1 MSISVGQAI
10 GYLDLDT
17 SGFQRGFKSA
27 LQDLRAFNDDSATA
41 TTKIGALGS
50 AFQSV
55 GSSMTKNLTV
65 PIAGAGAA
73 VVGVAAKFESAM
85 SEVQAISGASGD
97 DLQRLTD
104 KAQEM
109 GATTKF
115 SASESAA
122 ALKYMAMAG
131 WDTEAMLNG
140 INGVMQLA
148 AASGEDLAST
158 SDIVTDAMTAFGLS
172 ADQSTR
178 FADVLAQTANRSNTS
193 VALMGETFKYVA
205 PVAGALGYS
214 IEDASIAIG
223 LMANSGI
230 KGSQAGTS
238 LKNVLTNLA
247 KPTDQV
253 QMYMD
258 RLNISMTDQAGNVK
272 PLNQLLNEM
281 RASFAG
287 LTEAEKAEYAA
298 GIAGKEGMSGL
309 LAIVNASQSDFD
321 KLTEAIN
328 NSSGAAQNVAD
339 VMMDNLGGQLTI
351 LKSTL
356 EGIAISFGNILLPAV
371 KKVADALQNFLNWLN
386 GLTDGQKEL
395 VVTIATVVA
404 AIGPVLLI
412 VGKLITSVTSIIK
425 VVNLL
430 KPAFAALNAIMAA
443 NPVMMVVMA
452 IGALVAALVAL
463 YNKNEEFRAFVD
475 TAWAQIKE
483 VISGVVNAIVNFF
496 TVTIPGAIDAVIA
509 WFQTLVDN
517 IANFFTVVI
526 PEKINELVQWF
537 TELPERIGYAIGFAI
552 GTLAN
557 WVVELAQKA
566 AEVGPKVIDA
576 IVNFFSQLPG
586 KIWDFL
592 VQSMTNFANWIVQT
606 REKALTVG
614 AQIIDTVVNFFTQLP
629 GRIWNALLEA
639 IAKVQQWGS
648 DLIAWAQEAIPNVI
662 STITGFFEELPG
674 KMLEI
679 GKNLLLGLAE
689 GISSAVGAVVDKVK
703 SVAGSI
709 LNGFK
714 DAFNIHSP
722 SRETKEMGNMLMYG
736 LAGGVSDAASVAMTA
751 VMEMANMLTS
761 KLEALVTQI
770 TQLMNFAG
778 SAIQPFGIGD
788 EEDQQNISVYAQQ
801 VSDLTLREQEQTV
814 TVTLLN
820 QAYQALVDLCEKLVE
835 MYKAL
840 MESSNDVIKAL
851 DEQVSAYDKVTA
863 SIERQIAALQKLQSL
878 QAAVSAASTI
888 SAGES
893 ALKSSGGSGYHFDY
907 SKSSS
912 GWTEA
917 EMREGFIPA
926 KNNNSVAQKAAVAAG
941 VAASAVAGATFV
953 FNSPKAIVP
962 TTAAK
967 LLKQTAQQISMSIK

>member
-1 MSISVGQAI
+1 MSINVGQAI

-27 LQDLRAFNDDSATA
+27 LQDLRAFNDDSASA
-41 TTKIGALGS
+41 TTKLDALGS
-50 AFQSV
+50 AFTNV

-85 SEVQAISGASGD
+85 SEVQAISGASGE

-131 WDTEAMLNG
+131 WDTESMLNG

-214 IEDASIAIG
+214 IEDASVAIG

-253 QMYMD
+253 QSYMD
-258 RLNISMTDQAGNVK
+258 KLNISMTDQAGNVK

-281 RASFAG
+281 RGSFAG
-287 LTEAEKAEYAA
+287 LTDAEKAEYAA

-321 KLTEAIN
+321 KLTDAIN

-371 KKVADALQNFLNWLN
+371 KKVADALQNFLNFLN
-386 GLTDGQKEL
+386 GLTDGQKQL
-395 VVTIATVVA
+395 VVTIATIVA

-412 VGKLITSVTSIIK
+412 VGKLINSVTSIIG
-425 VVNLL
+425 VVNTL
-430 KPAFAALNAIMAA
+430 KPAFAALNAVMAA
-443 NPVMMVVMA
+443 NPIGVVVVA
-452 IGALVAALVAL
+452 IAGLIAALVAL
-463 YNKNEEFRAFVD
+463 YNKNEEFRNFVD
-475 TAWAQIKE
+475 TAWTQIKE
-483 VISGVVNAIVNFF
+483 TIS
-496 TVTIPGAIDAVIA
+496 TVIDA
-509 WFQTLVDN
+509 

-526 PEKINELVQWF
+526 PEKTDEMVQWF

-557 WVVELAQKA
+557 WVVSLSQKA
-566 AEVGPKVIDA
+566 NEVGPKVIDA

-586 KIWDFL
+586 KIWN
-592 VQSMTNFANWIVQT
+592 T
-606 REKALTVG
+606 
-614 AQIIDTVVNFFTQLP
+614 
-629 GRIWNALLEA
+629 LLEA
-639 IAKVQQWGS
+639 IAKIQQWGS
-648 DLIAWAQEAIPNVI
+648 DIISWAQTAIPNVI
-662 STITGFFEELPG
+662 STITSFFEELPG

-679 GKNLLLGLAE
+679 GKNLLLGLAD
-689 GISSAVGAVVDKVK
+689 GISSAVGTVVNKVK
-703 SVAGSI
+703 SVASSI
-709 LNGFK
+709 LSGFK
-714 DAFNIHSP
+714 DAFGIHSP
-722 SRETKEMGNMLMYG
+722 SKETAEMGDMLMQG
-736 LAGGVSDAASVAMTA
+736 LAGGVYDASNVALSA

-761 KLEALVTQI
+761 KLESLVNQI

-801 VSDLTLREQEQTV
+801 VSDLTLREQEQT
-814 TVTLLN
+814 TAVTLLN
-820 QAYQALVDLCEKLVE
+820 QAYQALVGLCAKLIE

-840 MESSNDVIKAL
+840 VESSNDVIKAL

-878 QAAVSAASTI
+878 QTAVSAASTI

-907 SKSSS
+907 SKSGS

-926 KNNNSVAQKAAVAAG
+926 KKAAVA
-941 VAASAVAGATFV
+941 VSAVTGATFV

-967 LLKQTAQQISMSIK
+967 LLKQTAQQISMDIK

>member
-1 MSISVGQAI
+1 MSINVGQAI

-17 SGFQRGFKSA
+17 SGFQRGFRSA
-27 LQDLRAFNDDSATA
+27 LQDLRTFNDNSATA
-41 TTKIGALGS
+41 TTKLGALGS

-65 PIAGAGAA
+65 PIAGAGVA
-73 VVGVAAKFESAM
+73 VAGVAAKFESAM
-85 SEVQAISGASGD
+85 SEAAAISGASGD
-97 DLQRLTD
+97 EFQALTD

-214 IEDASIAIG
+214 IEDTSVAIG

-253 QMYMD
+253 QSYMD
-258 RLNISMTDQAGNVK
+258 KLNISLTDSAGNVK

-281 RASFAG
+281 RDGFNG

-309 LAIVNASQSDFD
+309 LAIVNSSQTDFD
-321 KLTEAIN
+321 NLTEAIN
-328 NSSGAAQNVAD
+328 NSGGAAQNVAD

-356 EGIAISFGNILLPAV
+356 EGIAISFGNALLPAV
-371 KKVADALQNFLNWLN
+371 KKVVESLQDFLSWLN
-386 GLTDGQKEL
+386 SLTGVQKQL

-412 VGKLITSVTSIIK
+412 IGKLITAVTDIIK

-430 KPAFAALNAIMAA
+430 KPAFAALNAVMSA
-443 NPVMMVVMA
+443 NPVGIIIVA
-452 IGALVAALVAL
+452 IAGLVAALVTL
-463 YNKNEEFRAFVD
+463 YNKNETFRNFVN

-483 VISGVVNAIVNFF
+483 VISGVVNALVTFF
-496 TVTIPGAIDAVIA
+496 TVTIPGAIDAVVA
-509 WFQTLVDN
+509 WFQTLADN
-517 IANFFTVVI
+517 VSNFFTVVI

-537 TELPERIGYAIGFAI
+537 TGLPERIGYAIGFAI
-552 GTLAN
+552 GTLAK
-557 WVVELAQKA
+557 WVVSLAEKA
-566 AEVGPKVIDA
+566 AEVGPQVIDA

-592 VQSMTNFANWIVQT
+592 VQTATNFANWVVQAKET
-606 REKALTVG
+606 ALTVG
-614 AQIIDTVVNFFTQLP
+614 PQIVDTVVNFFLQLP
-629 GRIWNALLEA
+629 GRIWNALLNA
-639 IAKVQQWGS
+639 IAKIKQWGS
-648 DLIAWAQEAIPNVI
+648 DIISWARTAIPNVI
-662 STITGFFEELPG
+662 STIISFFEELPG

-679 GKNLLLGLAE
+679 GKNLLTGLAD

-703 SVAGSI
+703 SVAGSL

-714 DAFNIHSP
+714 DAFDIHSP
-722 SRETKEMGNMLMYG
+722 SKATAKMGNMLMQG
-736 LAGGVSDAASVAMTA
+736 LAGGVSDSSNVVMTA
-751 VMEMANMLTS
+751 VMKMADTLIT
-761 KLEALVTQI
+761 KLESLVTQV
-770 TQLMNFAG
+770 TQLMNFDLYRTLTEQ
-778 SAIQPFGIGD
+778 ST
-788 EEDQQNISVYAQQ
+788 SVIAVMDSQ
-801 VSDLTLREQEQTV
+801 
-814 TVTLLN
+814 
-820 QAYQALVDLCEKLVE
+820 K
-835 MYKAL
+835 
-840 MESSNDVIKAL
+840 
-851 DEQVSAYDKVTA
+851 SAYDRVTE
-863 SIERQIAALQKLQSL
+863 SIKQQITALQEL
-878 QAAVSAASTI
+878 QAIQTAVSVAKTLSV
-888 SAGES
+888 SNN
-893 ALKSSGGSGYHFDY
+893 ALSLFSSSNTAKSSGSKLSAWDSAGRTSQQSGNTY
-907 SKSSS
+907 
-912 GWTEA
+912 
-917 EMREGFIPA
+917 
-926 KNNNSVAQKAAVAAG
+926 
-941 VAASAVAGATFV
+941 V
-953 FNSPKAIVP
+953 FNSPVAVTP
-962 TTAAK
+962 TVAAK
-967 LLKQTAQQISMSIK
+967 KLKQTSQQISMGIA

>member
-1 MSISVGQAI
+1 MSINVGQAI

-27 LQDLRAFNDDSATA
+27 LQDLRTFNDDSASA
-41 TTKIGALGS
+41 TTKLGALGS
-50 AFQSV
+50 AFTNV

-65 PIAGAGAA
+65 PIAGAGTA

-85 SEVQAISGASGD
+85 SEVQAISGASGE

-193 VALMGETFKYVA
+193 VSLMGETFKYVA

-214 IEDASIAIG
+214 IEDASVAIG

-247 KPTDQV
+247 KPTDQI
-253 QMYMD
+253 QSYMD
-258 RLNISMTDQAGNVK
+258 KLNISMVDQAGNVK

-281 RASFAG
+281 RDSFAG

-328 NSSGAAQNVAD
+328 NSSGAAQDVAD

-351 LKSTL
+351 IKSTL

-386 GLTDGQKEL
+386 GLTDGQKQV

-412 VGKLITSVTSIIK
+412 VGKLINSVTSIIR
-425 VVNLL
+425 VVKML
-430 KPAFAALNAIMAA
+430 KPAFAALNAVMAA
-443 NPVMMVVMA
+443 NPIGVVVVA
-452 IGALVAALVAL
+452 IAGLIAALVAL
-463 YNKNEEFRAFVD
+463 YNKNEAFRNFVD

-483 VISGVVNAIVNFF
+483 TISTVIDAIVNFF

-526 PEKINELVQWF
+526 PEKIGALVQWF

-552 GTLAN
+552 GTLAR
-557 WVVELAQKA
+557 WVVDLATAA
-566 AEVGPKVIDA
+566 AEISPKVIDA
-576 IVNFFSQLPG
+576 IVIFFQELPG
-586 KIWDFL
+586 KIWTFL
-592 VQSMTNFANWIVQT
+592 TDIVTKVSTWVTQT
-606 REKALTVG
+606 QKAAREIGTKVIQTVIKFFQELPKKIWTALT
-614 AQIIDTVVNFFTQLP
+614 
-629 GRIWNALLEA
+629 NA
-639 IAKVQQWGS
+639 ISRVRQWGT
-648 DLIAWAQEAIPNVI
+648 DLISWAKTEIPKVI
-662 STITGFFEELPG
+662 TQIVDKFLELPSKLKEIGTNLIKGLWEGISGAGSWLKDKITGFADG
-674 KMLEI
+674 V
-679 GKNLLLGLAE
+679 
-689 GISSAVGAVVDKVK
+689 IS
-703 SVAGSI
+703 
-709 LNGFK
+709 GFK
-714 DAFNIHSP
+714 NAFGIHSP
-722 SRETKEMGNMLMYG
+722 STVMATQGGFLMTG
-736 LAGGVSDAASVAMTA
+736 LSKGMESGEKGVIATILEIFNSI
-751 VMEMANMLTS
+751 TS
-761 KLEALVTQI
+761 KLDSLIGSIQAMFSDGFLSFGDSDAQEALTSYNSTLLSTVSLYSKLNKQILSCVQSAQALVT
-770 TQLMNFAG
+770 TG
-778 SAIQPFGIGD
+778 SSLVSRFVAPEVSGMLSSLSRTTAQFVQTSPQATASN
-788 EEDQQNISVYAQQ
+788 QQNS
-801 VSDLTLREQEQTV
+801 TLVAFMEDILS
-814 TVTLLN
+814 TLKN
-820 QAYQALVDLCEKLVE
+820 MNCEKSSQRTPVNIVVRARNRDIGTIAIDDINELGRVTG
-835 MYKAL
+835 KA
-840 MESSNDVIKAL
+840 VIDL
-851 DEQVSAYDKVTA
+851 
-863 SIERQIAALQKLQSL
+863 
-878 QAAVSAASTI
+878 
-888 SAGES
+888 
-893 ALKSSGGSGYHFDY
+893 
-907 SKSSS
+907 
-912 GWTEA
+912 
-917 EMREGFIPA
+917 
-926 KNNNSVAQKAAVAAG
+926 
-941 VAASAVAGATFV
+941 
-953 FNSPKAIVP
+953 
-962 TTAAK
+962 
-967 LLKQTAQQISMSIK
+967 

>member
-27 LQDLRAFNDDSATA
+27 LQDLRAFNDNSATA
-41 TTKIGALGS
+41 TTKLGALGS
-50 AFQSV
+50 AFKDV

-65 PIAGAGAA
+65 PITGAGAA

-85 SEVQAISGASGD
+85 SEVAAISGASGD
-97 DLQRLTD
+97 ELQALTE

-158 SDIVTDAMTAFGLS
+158 SDIVTDAMTAFGMS

-178 FADVLAQTANRSNTS
+178 FANVLAQAANRSNTS

-214 IEDASIAIG
+214 IEDASVAIG

-253 QMYMD
+253 QSYMD
-258 RLNISMTDQAGNVK
+258 KLNISLTDSAGKVK

-281 RASFAG
+281 RDGFNN

-309 LAIVNASQSDFD
+309 LAIVNASQTDFD
-321 KLTEAIN
+321 NLTEAIN
-328 NSSGAAQNVAD
+328 NSNGAAQNVAD
-339 VMMDNLGGQLTI
+339 TMMDNLGGQLTI

-371 KKVADALQNFLNWLN
+371 KKVVSFLQDFLNWLN
-386 GLTDGQKEL
+386 GLTDGQKQL

-412 VGKLITSVTSIIK
+412 IGKLITSVINIIK
-425 VVNLL
+425 VVNML
-430 KPAFAALNAIMAA
+430 KPAFAALNAVMAA
-443 NPVMMVVMA
+443 NPISIIILA
-452 IGALVAALVAL
+452 IAGLVAALVTL
-463 YNKNEEFRAFVD
+463 YNKNETFRNFVN

-483 VISGVVNAIVNFF
+483 VISGVVNALVNFF
-496 TVTIPGAIDAVIA
+496 TVTIPEAIDSVIA

-517 IANFFTVVI
+517 ISNFFTVVI

-552 GTLAN
+552 
-557 WVVELAQKA
+557 
-566 AEVGPKVIDA
+566 I
-576 IVNFFSQLPG
+576 
-586 KIWDFL
+586 
-592 VQSMTNFANWIVQT
+592 
-606 REKALTVG
+606 R
-614 AQIIDTVVNFFTQLP
+614 
-629 GRIWNALLEA
+629 
-639 IAKVQQWGS
+639 
-648 DLIAWAQEAIPNVI
+648 
-662 STITGFFEELPG
+662 
-674 KMLEI
+674 
-679 GKNLLLGLAE
+679 
-689 GISSAVGAVVDKVK
+689 
-703 SVAGSI
+703 
-709 LNGFK
+709 
-714 DAFNIHSP
+714 
-722 SRETKEMGNMLMYG
+722 
-736 LAGGVSDAASVAMTA
+736 
-751 VMEMANMLTS
+751 
-761 KLEALVTQI
+761 
-770 TQLMNFAG
+770 
-778 SAIQPFGIGD
+778 
-788 EEDQQNISVYAQQ
+788 
-801 VSDLTLREQEQTV
+801 
-814 TVTLLN
+814 
-820 QAYQALVDLCEKLVE
+820 C
-835 MYKAL
+835 
-840 MESSNDVIKAL
+840 
-851 DEQVSAYDKVTA
+851 
-863 SIERQIAALQKLQSL
+863 SL
-878 QAAVSAASTI
+878 
-888 SAGES
+888 
-893 ALKSSGGSGYHFDY
+893 
-907 SKSSS
+907 
-912 GWTEA
+912 
-917 EMREGFIPA
+917 
-926 KNNNSVAQKAAVAAG
+926 
-941 VAASAVAGATFV
+941 
-953 FNSPKAIVP
+953 
-962 TTAAK
+962 
-967 LLKQTAQQISMSIK
+967 

>member
-1 MSISVGQAI
+1 MSINVGQAI

-27 LQDLRAFNDDSATA
+27 LQDLRAFNDNSATA
-41 TTKIGALGS
+41 TTKLGALGS

-65 PIAGAGAA
+65 PIAGAGVA
-73 VVGVAAKFESAM
+73 VAGVAAKFESAM
-85 SEVQAISGASGD
+85 SEVAAISGASGD
-97 DLQRLTD
+97 EFQALTD

-214 IEDASIAIG
+214 IEDASVAIG

-253 QMYMD
+253 QAYMD
-258 RLNISMTDQAGNVK
+258 KLNISLTDSAGNVK

-281 RASFAG
+281 RDGFNG

-309 LAIVNASQSDFD
+309 LAIVNSSQTDFD
-321 KLTEAIN
+321 NLTEAIN
-328 NSSGAAQNVAD
+328 NSGGAAQNVAD

-356 EGIAISFGNILLPAV
+356 EGIAISFGNILLPTV
-371 KKVADALQNFLNWLN
+371 KKVVESLQGFLTWLN
-386 GLTDGQKEL
+386 GLTDGQKQL
-395 VVTIATVVA
+395 VVTIAMVVA

-412 VGKLITSVTSIIK
+412 IGKLITAVTNVIK

-430 KPAFAALNAIMAA
+430 TPAFAALNAVMAA
-443 NPVMMVVMA
+443 NPVGIIIVA
-452 IGALVAALVAL
+452 IAGLVAALVTL
-463 YNKNEEFRAFVD
+463 YNKNETFRNFVN

-483 VISGVVNAIVNFF
+483 VISGVVNALVTFF
-496 TVTIPGAIDAVIA
+496 TVTIPGAIDAVVA
-509 WFQTLVDN
+509 WFQTLADN
-517 IANFFTVVI
+517 VSNFFTVVI

-537 TELPERIGYAIGFAI
+537 TGLPERIGYAIGFAI
-552 GTLAN
+552 GTLAK
-557 WVVELAQKA
+557 WVVSLAEKA
-566 AEVGPKVIDA
+566 AEVGPQVIDA

-586 KIWDFL
+586 KIWDSL
-592 VQSMTNFANWIVQT
+592 VQTATNFANWVVQAKET
-606 REKALTVG
+606 ALTVG
-614 AQIIDTVVNFFTQLP
+614 PQIVDTVVNFFLQLP
-629 GRIWNALLEA
+629 GQIWNSLLNA
-639 IAKVQQWGS
+639 IAKIKQWGS
-648 DLIAWAQEAIPNVI
+648 DIISWARTAIPNVI
-662 STITGFFEELPG
+662 STIIGFFEELPG

-679 GKNLLLGLAE
+679 GKNLLTGLAD

-714 DAFNIHSP
+714 DAFDIHSP
-722 SRETKEMGNMLMYG
+722 SKATAKMGNMLMQG
-736 LAGGVSDAASVAMTA
+736 LAGGVSDSSNVVMSA
-751 VMEMANMLTS
+751 VMKMADTLTA
-761 KLEALVTQI
+761 KLESLVTQV
-770 TQLMNFAG
+770 TQLMNFDLYRTLTEQSTSVIAVMD
-778 SAIQPFGIGD
+778 SQKAAYDRVTESIKQQITALQELQAIQTAV
-788 EEDQQNISVYAQQ
+788 SVAKTLS
-801 VSDLTLREQEQTV
+801 VS
-814 TVTLLN
+814 N
-820 QAYQALVDLCEKLVE
+820 NALSLFS
-835 MYKAL
+835 
-840 MESSNDVIKAL
+840 SSN
-851 DEQVSAYDKVTA
+851 TA
-863 SIERQIAALQKLQSL
+863 
-878 QAAVSAASTI
+878 
-888 SAGES
+888 
-893 ALKSSGGSGYHFDY
+893 KSSGSKLLSQDSAGRTSQQSGNTY
-907 SKSSS
+907 
-912 GWTEA
+912 
-917 EMREGFIPA
+917 
-926 KNNNSVAQKAAVAAG
+926 
-941 VAASAVAGATFV
+941 V
-953 FNSPKAIVP
+953 FNSPVAVTP
-962 TTAAK
+962 TIAAK
-967 LLKQTAQQISMSIK
+967 KLKQTSQQISMGIA

>member
-1 MSISVGQAI
+1 MSISVGQAV

-27 LQDLRAFNDDSATA
+27 LQDLRTFNDNSATA
-41 TTKIGALGS
+41 TTKLGALGS
-50 AFQSV
+50 AFQSA

-65 PIAGAGAA
+65 PIAGAGVA
-73 VVGVAAKFESAM
+73 VAGVAAKFESAM
-85 SEVQAISGASGD
+85 SEVAAISGASGNE
-97 DLQRLTD
+97 LQALTD

-214 IEDASIAIG
+214 IEDTSVAIG

-253 QMYMD
+253 QSYMD
-258 RLNISMTDQAGNVK
+258 KLNISLTDSAGNVK

-281 RASFAG
+281 RDGFNG

-309 LAIVNASQSDFD
+309 LAIVNSSQTDFD
-321 KLTEAIN
+321 NLTEAIN

-371 KKVADALQNFLNWLN
+371 KKVVESLQGFLTWLN
-386 GLTDGQKEL
+386 GLTDGQKQL
-395 VVTIATVVA
+395 VVTIAMVVA
-404 AIGPVLLI
+404 AIGPALLI
-412 VGKLITSVTSIIK
+412 VGKLITSVTNIIK

-430 KPAFAALNAIMAA
+430 KPAFAALNAVMAA
-443 NPVMMVVMA
+443 NPVGIIIVA
-452 IGALVAALVAL
+452 IAGLVAALVTL
-463 YNKNEEFRAFVD
+463 YNKNETFRNFVN

-483 VISGVVNAIVNFF
+483 VISGVVNALVNFF
-496 TVTIPGAIDAVIA
+496 TVTIPGAIDAVVA
-509 WFQTLVDN
+509 WFQTLADN
-517 IANFFTVVI
+517 VSNFFTVVI
-526 PEKINELVQWF
+526 PEKINALVQWF

-557 WVVELAQKA
+557 WVVSLAEKA
-566 AEVGPKVIDA
+566 AEVGPQVIDA
-576 IVNFFSQLPG
+576 IANFFSQLPG

-592 VQSMTNFANWIVQT
+592 VQTATNFANWVVQAKETALIV
-606 REKALTVG
+606 G
-614 AQIIDTVVNFFTQLP
+614 PQIIDTVVNFFLQLP
-629 GRIWNALLEA
+629 ERIWNALLNA
-639 IAKVQQWGS
+639 IAKIKQWGS
-648 DLIAWAQEAIPNVI
+648 DIISWARTAIPNVI
-662 STITGFFEELPG
+662 RTIISFFEELPG

-679 GKNLLLGLAE
+679 GKNLLRGLAD
-689 GISSAVGAVVDKVK
+689 GISSAVGAVVNKVK

-714 DAFNIHSP
+714 DAFDIHSP
-722 SRETKEMGNMLMYG
+722 SKATAKMGNMLMQG
-736 LAGGVSDAASVAMTA
+736 LAGGVSDSSNVVMSA
-751 VMEMANMLTS
+751 VMKMADTLIT
-761 KLEALVTQI
+761 KLESLVSQVA
-770 TQLMNFAG
+770 QLMNFDLYRTLTEQNTSVIAVLD
-778 SAIQPFGIGD
+778 SQKAAYDRVTESIK
-788 EEDQQNISVYAQQ
+788 QQITA
-801 VSDLTLREQEQTV
+801 LRELQTIQTAV
-814 TVTLLN
+814 SVAKTLSVSN
-820 QAYQALVDLCEKLVE
+820 NALSLSS
-835 MYKAL
+835 
-840 MESSNDVIKAL
+840 SSN
-851 DEQVSAYDKVTA
+851 
-863 SIERQIAALQKLQSL
+863 AA
-878 QAAVSAASTI
+878 
-888 SAGES
+888 
-893 ALKSSGGSGYHFDY
+893 KSSGSKLSAWDSAGKTSQQSGNTY
-907 SKSSS
+907 
-912 GWTEA
+912 
-917 EMREGFIPA
+917 
-926 KNNNSVAQKAAVAAG
+926 
-941 VAASAVAGATFV
+941 V
-953 FNSPKAIVP
+953 FNSPVAVTP
-962 TTAAK
+962 TVAAK
-967 LLKQTAQQISMSIK
+967 KLKQTSQQISMGIA

>member
-27 LQDLRAFNDDSATA
+27 LQDLRAFNDNSATA
-41 TTKIGALGS
+41 TTKLGALGS
-50 AFQSV
+50 AFHSV

-73 VVGVAAKFESAM
+73 VAGVAAKFESAM
-85 SEVQAISGASGD
+85 SEVAAISGASGD
-97 DLQRLTD
+97 ELQALTD

-214 IEDASIAIG
+214 IEDASVAIG

-253 QMYMD
+253 QSYMD
-258 RLNISMTDQAGNVK
+258 KLNISLTDSAGNVK

-281 RASFAG
+281 RDGFNG

-309 LAIVNASQSDFD
+309 LAIVNSSQADFD
-321 KLTEAIN
+321 NLTEAIN
-328 NSSGAAQNVAD
+328 NSSGAAQNVAN

-371 KKVADALQNFLNWLN
+371 KKVVSSLQNFLNWLN
-386 GLTDGQKEL
+386 GLTDGQKQL

-412 VGKLITSVTSIIK
+412 IGKLITAVTNIIK
-425 VVNLL
+425 VVNVL
-430 KPAFAALNAIMAA
+430 KPAFAALNAVMAA
-443 NPVMMVVMA
+443 NPIAIVVLA
-452 IGALVAALVAL
+452 IAGLVAALVTL
-463 YNKNEEFRAFVD
+463 YNKNETFRNFVN

-483 VISGVVNAIVNFF
+483 TISGVVNALVNFF
-496 TVTIPGAIDAVIA
+496 TVTIPGAIDSVVA

-517 IANFFTVVI
+517 ISNFFTVVI

-557 WVVELAQKA
+557 WVVSLAQKA

-586 KIWDFL
+586 KIWNFL
-592 VQSMTNFANWIVQT
+592 VRTVTNFANWIVQT
-606 REKALTVG
+606 KEKALTVG
-614 AQIIDTVVNFFTQLP
+614 AQIIDTVVNFFLQLP
-629 GRIWNALLEA
+629 GRIWTALLDA
-639 IAKVQQWGS
+639 IAKIKQWGS
-648 DLIAWAQEAIPNVI
+648 DIISWAQTAIPNVI
-662 STITGFFEELPG
+662 STIVSFFEELPG
-674 KMLEI
+674 KMLEV
-679 GKNLLLGLAE
+679 GKNLLMGLAD
-689 GISSAVGAVVDKVK
+689 GISSAVGAVVDRVK

-714 DAFNIHSP
+714 TAFDIHSP
-722 SRETKEMGNMLMYG
+722 SKKTAEMGTMLMQG
-736 LAGGVSDAASVAMTA
+736 LAGGVYDSSNVAMAA
-751 VMEMANMLTS
+751 VMEMANMLTT
-761 KLEALVTQI
+761 KLESLVSQI
-770 TQLMNFAG
+770 TQLMSFADN
-778 SAIQPFGIGD
+778 AIQPFGIGD
-788 EEDQQNISVYAQQ
+788 AEDQQNITIYSQQ
-801 VSDLTLREQEQTV
+801 VTDLTLREQENTNAV
-814 TVTLLN
+814 NILN
-820 QAYQALVDLCEKLVE
+820 QAYTVLANLCIKLTDL
-835 MYKAL
+835 YKAL
-840 MESSNDVIKAL
+840 VEQNTTVIAAL
-851 DEQVSAYDKVTA
+851 DSQKAAYDRVTA
-863 SIERQIAALQKLQSL
+863 SIQQQITALQKLQAL
-878 QAAVSAASTI
+878 QAATSAAKTLSVST
-888 SAGES
+888 S
-893 ALKSSGGSGYHFDY
+893 ALKSSSSSKGYHFNA

-917 EMREGFIPA
+917 EMREGFVT
-926 KNNNSVAQKAAVAAG
+926 NNY
-941 VAASAVAGATFV
+941 V
-953 FNSPKAIVP
+953 FNSPVAVTP
-962 TTAAK
+962 TVAAK
-967 LLKQTAQQISMSIK
+967 KLKQTSQQISMGIK

>member
-1 MSISVGQAI
+1 MSINVGQAI

-27 LQDLRAFNDDSATA
+27 LQDLRAFNDNSATA
-41 TTKIGALGS
+41 TTKLGALGS

-73 VVGVAAKFESAM
+73 VAGVAAKFESAM
-85 SEVQAISGASGD
+85 SEVAAISGASGD
-97 DLQRLTD
+97 ELQALTD

-178 FADVLAQTANRSNTS
+178 FANVLAQTANRSNTS

-214 IEDASIAIG
+214 IEDASVAIG

-253 QMYMD
+253 QSYMD
-258 RLNISMTDQAGNVK
+258 KLNISLTDSAGNVK

-281 RASFAG
+281 RNGFNS

-309 LAIVNASQSDFD
+309 LAIINASQADFD
-321 KLTEAIN
+321 NLTEAIN

-371 KKVADALQNFLNWLN
+371 KKVVAALQDFLNWLN
-386 GLTDGQKEL
+386 GLTDGQKQL

-412 VGKLITSVTSIIK
+412 IGKLITSVTNIIK
-425 VVNLL
+425 VVKLL
-430 KPAFAALNAIMAA
+430 KPAFAALNAVMAA
-443 NPVMMVVMA
+443 NPIAVVVLA
-452 IGALVAALVAL
+452 IAGLVTALVTL
-463 YNKNEEFRAFVD
+463 YNKNEEFRSFVNK
-475 TAWAQIKE
+475 AWAQIKE
-483 VISGVVNAIVNFF
+483 VISGVVNALVNFF
-496 TVTIPGAIDAVIA
+496 TVTIPGAIDSVIVR
-509 WFQTLVDN
+509 FQTLVDN
-517 IANFFTVVI
+517 ISNFFTVVI
-526 PEKINELVQWF
+526 PEKINYLIQRFME
-537 TELPERIGYAIGFAI
+537 
-552 GTLAN
+552 
-557 WVVELAQKA
+557 
-566 AEVGPKVIDA
+566 
-576 IVNFFSQLPG
+576 
-586 KIWDFL
+586 
-592 VQSMTNFANWIVQT
+592 
-606 REKALTVG
+606 
-614 AQIIDTVVNFFTQLP
+614 LP
-629 GRIWNALLEA
+629 GRIWSALLDA
-639 IAKVQQWGS
+639 IAHIQQWGS
-648 DLIAWAQEAIPNVI
+648 DIISWAQTAIPNVI
-662 STITGFFEELPG
+662 STIVSFFEELPG
-674 KMLEI
+674 KMLEV
-679 GKNLLLGLAE
+679 GKNLLLGLAD

-709 LNGFK
+709 LSGFK
-714 DAFNIHSP
+714 SVFDIHSP
-722 SRETKEMGNMLMYG
+722 SKATAEMGNMLMQG
-736 LAGGVSDAASVAMTA
+736 LAGGVYDASNVAMTA
-751 VMEMANMLTS
+751 VMEMANMLTT
-761 KLEALVTQI
+761 KLESLVAQI

-778 SAIQPFGIGD
+778 NAIQPFGIGD
-788 EEDQQNISVYAQQ
+788 AKDQQNIAIYSQQ
-801 VSDLTLREQEQTV
+801 VTDLTLREQENTNAV
-814 TVTLLN
+814 NILN
-820 QAYQALVDLCEKLVE
+820 QAYTVFAGLCAQLVNLHRALIEQ
-835 MYKAL
+835 
-840 MESSNDVIKAL
+840 NTVIITAL
-851 DEQVSAYDKVTA
+851 DSQKAAYDRVTE
-863 SIERQIAALQKLQSL
+863 SIKQQITALQKLQAL
-878 QAAVSAASTI
+878 Q
-888 SAGES
+888 
-893 ALKSSGGSGYHFDY
+893 
-907 SKSSS
+907 
-912 GWTEA
+912 
-917 EMREGFIPA
+917 
-926 KNNNSVAQKAAVAAG
+926 
-941 VAASAVAGATFV
+941 VAASVAKTLSVSRNALSRSSSSTAKASSGSKLPAQDLAGRASQQSGNTYV
-953 FNSPKAIVP
+953 FNSPVAVTP
-962 TTAAK
+962 TVAAK
-967 LLKQTAQQISMSIK
+967 KLKQTSQQISMGIK

>member
-27 LQDLRAFNDDSATA
+27 LQDLRAFNDSSATA
-41 TTKIGALGS
+41 TTKVDALGS
-50 AFQSV
+50 AFKNV

-65 PIAGAGAA
+65 PITGAGVA

-97 DLQRLTD
+97 ELQALTD

-214 IEDASIAIG
+214 IEDASVAIG

-253 QMYMD
+253 QSYMD
-258 RLNISMTDQAGNVK
+258 KLNISLTDSAGNVK

-281 RASFAG
+281 RDGFNG

-309 LAIVNASQSDFD
+309 LAIVNSSQADFD
-321 KLTEAIN
+321 NLTEAIN

-371 KKVADALQNFLNWLN
+371 KKVVESLQNFLNWLN
-386 GLTDGQKEL
+386 GLTDGQKQL

-412 VGKLITSVTSIIK
+412 IGKLITSVTSIIK
-425 VVNLL
+425 VVKLL
-430 KPAFAALNAIMAA
+430 KPAFAALNAVMAA
-443 NPVMMVVMA
+443 NPIA
-452 IGALVAALVAL
+452 IIVLAIAGLVAALVTL
-463 YNKNEEFRAFVD
+463 YNKNEEFRNFVN

-483 VISGVVNAIVNFF
+483 VISGVVNALVNFF
-496 TVTIPGAIDAVIA
+496 TVTIPGAIDSVTA

-517 IANFFTVVI
+517 ISNFFAVVI
-526 PEKINELVQWF
+526 PEKINALVQRF
-537 TELPERIGYAIGFAI
+537 TE
-552 GTLAN
+552 
-557 WVVELAQKA
+557 
-566 AEVGPKVIDA
+566 
-576 IVNFFSQLPG
+576 
-586 KIWDFL
+586 
-592 VQSMTNFANWIVQT
+592 
-606 REKALTVG
+606 
-614 AQIIDTVVNFFTQLP
+614 LP
-629 GRIWNALLEA
+629 GRIWNTLLDA
-639 IAKVQQWGS
+639 IAKIKQWGS
-648 DLIAWAQEAIPNVI
+648 DIISWAQTAIPNVI
-662 STITGFFEELPG
+662 STITSFFEELPG

-679 GKNLLLGLAE
+679 GKNLLMGLAD
-689 GISSAVGAVVDKVK
+689 GISNAVGIVVDKVK

-714 DAFNIHSP
+714 SVFNIHSP
-722 SRETKEMGNMLMYG
+722 SKETAEMGNMLMQG
-736 LAGGVSDAASVAMTA
+736 LAGGVYDASNVAMTA
-751 VMEMANMLTS
+751 VMEMANMLTT
-761 KLEALVTQI
+761 KLESLVAQI

-778 SAIQPFGIGD
+778 NAIQPFGIGD
-788 EEDQQNISVYAQQ
+788 AEDQQNIATYSQKVT
-801 VSDLTLREQEQTV
+801 DLTLREQENTNAV
-814 TVTLLN
+814 NILN
-820 QAYQALVDLCEKLVE
+820 QAYTVFAGLCTQLADL
-835 MYKAL
+835 YKAL
-840 MESSNDVIKAL
+840 VEQNTSVIAAL
-851 DEQVSAYDKVTA
+851 DSQKAAYDRVTT
-863 SIERQIAALQKLQSL
+863 SIQQQIAALQQLQAL
-878 QAAVSAASTI
+878 QAATSVSKTLSV
-888 SAGES
+888 SNS
-893 ALKSSGGSGYHFDY
+893 ALSR
-907 SKSSS
+907 SSS
-912 GWTEA
+912 GSTT
-917 EMREGFIPA
+917 RTSSGRKSPA
-926 KNNNSVAQKAAVAAG
+926 QDLAGRASWNSG
-941 VAASAVAGATFV
+941 NTYV
-953 FNSPKAIVP
+953 FNSPVAVTP
-962 TTAAK
+962 TVAAK
-967 LLKQTAQQISMSIK
+967 KLKQTSQQISMGIK

>member
-27 LQDLRAFNDDSATA
+27 LQDLRAFNDNSATA
-41 TTKIGALGS
+41 TTKLGALGS
-50 AFQSV
+50 AFKAV

-65 PIAGAGAA
+65 PITGAGAA

-85 SEVQAISGASGD
+85 SEVAAISGASGD
-97 DLQRLTD
+97 ELQALTE

-158 SDIVTDAMTAFGLS
+158 SDIVTDAMTAFGMS

-178 FADVLAQTANRSNTS
+178 FANVLAQAANRSNTS

-214 IEDASIAIG
+214 IEDASVAIG

-253 QMYMD
+253 QSYMD
-258 RLNISMTDQAGNVK
+258 KLNISLTDSAGKVK

-281 RASFAG
+281 RYGFNN

-309 LAIVNASQSDFD
+309 LAIVNASQTDFD
-321 KLTEAIN
+321 NLTEAIN
-328 NSSGAAQNVAD
+328 NSNGAAQNVAD
-339 VMMDNLGGQLTI
+339 TMMDNLGGQLTI

-371 KKVADALQNFLNWLN
+371 KKVVSFLQDFLNWLN
-386 GLTDGQKEL
+386 GLTDGQKQL

-412 VGKLITSVTSIIK
+412 IGKLITSVINIIK
-425 VVNLL
+425 VVNML
-430 KPAFAALNAIMAA
+430 KPAFAALNAVMAA
-443 NPVMMVVMA
+443 NPISIIILA
-452 IGALVAALVAL
+452 IAGLVAALVTL
-463 YNKNEEFRAFVD
+463 YNKNEAFRNFVN

-483 VISGVVNAIVNFF
+483 VISGVVNALVNFF
-496 TVTIPGAIDAVIA
+496 TVTIPEAIDSVIA

-517 IANFFTVVI
+517 ISNFFTVVI

-557 WVVELAQKA
+557 WVVSLAEKA

-576 IVNFFSQLPG
+576 IVNFFSQLPS
-586 KIWDFL
+586 KVWNFL
-592 VQSMTNFANWIVQT
+592 VQTATNFANWIVQT
-606 REKALTVG
+606 KEKALTVG
-614 AQIIDTVVNFFTQLP
+614 VQIIDTVVNFFLQLP
-629 GRIWNALLEA
+629 GRIWNALLDA
-639 IAKVQQWGS
+639 IARIQQWGS
-648 DLIAWAQEAIPNVI
+648 DTISWAQTAIPNVI
-662 STITGFFEELPG
+662 STIMSFFEELPG

-679 GKNLLLGLAE
+679 GKNLLMGLAD
-689 GISSAVGAVVDKVK
+689 GISSAVGAVVDRVK

-714 DAFNIHSP
+714 DAFDIHSP
-722 SRETKEMGNMLMYG
+722 SKKTAEMGNMLMQG
-736 LAGGVSDAASVAMTA
+736 LAGGVSDASNVAMDA
-751 VMEMANMLTS
+751 VMEMASMLTT
-761 KLEALVTQI
+761 KLESLVTQI

-778 SAIQPFGIGD
+778 NAIQPFGIGD
-788 EEDQQNISVYAQQ
+788 AEDQQNIAIYSQQ
-801 VSDLTLREQEQTV
+801 VTDLTLREQENTNAV
-814 TVTLLN
+814 NLLN
-820 QAYQALVDLCEKLVE
+820 QAYTAFSELCAKLVDL
-835 MYKAL
+835 YKAL
-840 MESSNDVIKAL
+840 VEQSTTLITAL
-851 DEQVSAYDKVTA
+851 DKQKEAYDRVTS
-863 SIERQIAALQKLQSL
+863 SIQQQITSLKELQALQEATS
-878 QAAVSAASTI
+878 AAVTLSASDN
-888 SAGES
+888 
-893 ALKSSGGSGYHFDY
+893 ALSSSGNGGST
-907 SKSSS
+907 KSSS
-912 GWTEA
+912 G
-917 EMREGFIPA
+917 GKLPA
-926 KNNNSVAQKAAVAAG
+926 QDLAGRVSWNSG
-941 VAASAVAGATFV
+941 NTYV
-953 FNSPKAIVP
+953 FNSPVAVTP
-962 TTAAK
+962 TVAAK
-967 LLKQTAQQISMSIK
+967 KLKQTSQQISMGIK

>member
-1 MSISVGQAI
+1 MSINVGQAI

-27 LQDLRAFNDDSATA
+27 LQDLRAFNDNSATA
-41 TTKIGALGS
+41 TTKLGALGS
-50 AFQSV
+50 AFKDV

-85 SEVQAISGASGD
+85 SEVAAISGASGD
-97 DLQRLTD
+97 ELQALTE

-214 IEDASIAIG
+214 IEDASVAIG

-247 KPTDQV
+247 KPTDTIAW
-253 QMYMD
+253 YMKQ
-258 RLNISMTDQAGNVK
+258 LNISLTDSAGNVK

-281 RASFAG
+281 RDGFNG

-309 LAIVNASQSDFD
+309 LAIVNSSQADFD
-321 KLTEAIN
+321 NLTEAIN

-371 KKVADALQNFLNWLN
+371 KKVVDSLQDFLNWLN
-386 GLTDGQKEL
+386 GLTDGQKQL

-412 VGKLITSVTSIIK
+412 IGKLITSVTNIIK
-425 VVNLL
+425 VVKLL
-430 KPAFAALNAIMAA
+430 KPAFAALNAVMAA
-443 NPVMMVVMA
+443 NPIAVVVLA
-452 IGALVAALVAL
+452 IAGLVAALVTL
-463 YNKNEEFRAFVD
+463 YNKNETFRNFVN

-483 VISGVVNAIVNFF
+483 VISGVVNSLVNFF
-496 TVTIPGAIDAVIA
+496 TATIPGAIDSVIA

-517 IANFFTVVI
+517 ISNFFTVVI

-557 WVVELAQKA
+557 WVVSLAEKA

-586 KIWDFL
+586 KVWNFL
-592 VQSMTNFANWIVQT
+592 VQTATNFANWIVQT
-606 REKALTVG
+606 KEKALTVG
-614 AQIIDTVVNFFTQLP
+614 AQIIDTVVNFFLQLP
-629 GRIWNALLEA
+629 GRIWNALLDA
-639 IAKVQQWGS
+639 IARIQQWGS
-648 DLIAWAQEAIPNVI
+648 DIISWAQTAIPNVI
-662 STITGFFEELPG
+662 STIMSFFEELPG

-679 GKNLLLGLAE
+679 GKNLLMGLAD

-709 LNGFK
+709 LSGFK
-714 DAFNIHSP
+714 DAFDIHSP
-722 SRETKEMGNMLMYG
+722 SKKTAEMGNMLMQG
-736 LAGGVSDAASVAMTA
+736 LAGGVSDASNVAMTA
-751 VMEMANMLTS
+751 VMEMANMLTT
-761 KLEALVTQI
+761 KLESLVTQI

-778 SAIQPFGIGD
+778 NAIQPFGIGD
-788 EEDQQNISVYAQQ
+788 AEDQQNIAIYSQQ
-801 VSDLTLREQEQTV
+801 VTDLTLREQENTNAV
-814 TVTLLN
+814 NILN
-820 QAYQALVDLCEKLVE
+820 QAYTMFAGLCAQLVDL
-835 MYKAL
+835 YKAL
-840 MESSNDVIKAL
+840 IEQNTAVIAAL
-851 DEQVSAYDKVTA
+851 DSQKAAYDRVTA
-863 SIERQIAALQKLQSL
+863 SIQQQITALQNLQAL
-878 QAAVSAASTI
+878 QAATSAARTLSV
-888 SAGES
+888 SSS
-893 ALKSSGGSGYHFDY
+893 ALSRSSSGSTA
-907 SKSSS
+907 KSSS
-912 GWTEA
+912 GSKL
-917 EMREGFIPA
+917 PA
-926 KNNNSVAQKAAVAAG
+926 QDLAG
-941 VAASAVAGATFV
+941 RASWHSGDTYV
-953 FNSPKAIVP
+953 FNSPVAVTP
-962 TTAAK
+962 TVAAK
-967 LLKQTAQQISMSIK
+967 KLKQTSQQISMGIK

>member
-1 MSISVGQAI
+1 MSINVGQAI

-27 LQDLRAFNDDSATA
+27 LQDLRAFNDNSATA
-41 TTKIGALGS
+41 TTKLGALGS
-50 AFQSV
+50 AFQSA
-55 GSSMTKNLTV
+55 GSAMTKNLTV
-65 PIAGAGAA
+65 PIAGAGVA
-73 VVGVAAKFESAM
+73 VAGVAAKFESAM
-85 SEVQAISGASGD
+85 SEVAAISGASGD
-97 DLQRLTD
+97 ELQALTD

-214 IEDASIAIG
+214 IEDTSVAIG

-253 QMYMD
+253 QSYMNK
-258 RLNISMTDQAGNVK
+258 LNISLTDSAGNVK

-281 RASFAG
+281 RDGFNG

-309 LAIVNASQSDFD
+309 LAIVNSSQTDFD
-321 KLTEAIN
+321 NLTEAIN
-328 NSSGAAQNVAD
+328 NSGGAAQNVAD

-356 EGIAISFGNILLPAV
+356 EGIAISFGNILLPTV
-371 KKVADALQNFLNWLN
+371 KKVVESLQGFLTWLN
-386 GLTDGQKEL
+386 ELTDGQKQL
-395 VVTIATVVA
+395 VVTIAMVVA

-412 VGKLITSVTSIIK
+412 IGKLITAVTNVIK

-430 KPAFAALNAIMAA
+430 TPAFAALNAVMAA
-443 NPVMMVVMA
+443 NPVGIIIVA
-452 IGALVAALVAL
+452 IAGLVAALVTL
-463 YNKNEEFRAFVD
+463 YNKNETFRNFVN

-483 VISGVVNAIVNFF
+483 VISGVVNALVTFF
-496 TVTIPGAIDAVIA
+496 TATIPGAIDAVVA
-509 WFQTLVDN
+509 WFQTLADN
-517 IANFFTVVI
+517 ISNFFTVVI
-526 PEKINELVQWF
+526 PEKINALVQWF
-537 TELPERIGYAIGFAI
+537 TGLPERIGYAIGFAI
-552 GTLAN
+552 GTLAK
-557 WVVELAQKA
+557 WVVSLAEKA
-566 AEVGPKVIDA
+566 AEVGPQVIDA

-592 VQSMTNFANWIVQT
+592 VQTATNFANWVVQAKET
-606 REKALTVG
+606 ALTVG
-614 AQIIDTVVNFFTQLP
+614 PQIIGTVVNFFLQLP
-629 GRIWNALLEA
+629 ERIWNALLNA
-639 IAKVQQWGS
+639 IAKIKQWGS
-648 DLIAWAQEAIPNVI
+648 DIISWARTAIPNVI
-662 STITGFFEELPG
+662 HTIISFFEELPG

-679 GKNLLLGLAE
+679 GKNLLRGLAD
-689 GISSAVGAVVDKVK
+689 GISSAVGAVVNKVK

-714 DAFNIHSP
+714 DAFDIHSP
-722 SRETKEMGNMLMYG
+722 SKATAKMGNMLMQG
-736 LAGGVSDAASVAMTA
+736 LAGGVSDSSNVVMSA
-751 VMEMANMLTS
+751 VMKMADTLIT
-761 KLEALVTQI
+761 KLESLVTQV
-770 TQLMNFAG
+770 TQLMNFDLYRTLTEQSTSVIAVMD
-778 SAIQPFGIGD
+778 SQKAAYDRVTESIKQQITALQELQAIQ
-788 EEDQQNISVYAQQ
+788 
-801 VSDLTLREQEQTV
+801 T
-814 TVTLLN
+814 
-820 QAYQALVDLCEKLVE
+820 
-835 MYKAL
+835 
-840 MESSNDVIKAL
+840 
-851 DEQVSAYDKVTA
+851 
-863 SIERQIAALQKLQSL
+863 
-878 QAAVSAASTI
+878 AVSVAKTLSVSNNALSLSNSST
-888 SAGES
+888 A
-893 ALKSSGGSGYHFDY
+893 KSSGSKLPTWDSAGRTSQQSGNTY
-907 SKSSS
+907 
-912 GWTEA
+912 
-917 EMREGFIPA
+917 
-926 KNNNSVAQKAAVAAG
+926 
-941 VAASAVAGATFV
+941 V
-953 FNSPKAIVP
+953 FNSPVAVTP
-962 TTAAK
+962 TVAAK
-967 LLKQTAQQISMSIK
+967 KLKQTSQQISMGIA

>member
-50 AFQSV
+50 AFTNV

-85 SEVQAISGASGD
+85 SEVQAISGASGE

-131 WDTEAMLNG
+131 WDTESMLNG

-214 IEDASIAIG
+214 IEDASVAIG

-281 RASFAG
+281 RDSFAG

-328 NSSGAAQNVAD
+328 NSSGAAQDVAD

-371 KKVADALQNFLNWLN
+371 KSVAEALQNFLNWLN
-386 GLTDGQKEL
+386 GLTDGQKQL

-412 VGKLITSVTSIIK
+412 VGKLITAVTSIIN

-430 KPAFAALNAIMAA
+430 KPAFAALNAVMAA
-443 NPVMMVVMA
+443 NPIGIVVVA
-452 IGALVAALVAL
+452 IAGLVAALVTL
-463 YNKNEEFRAFVD
+463 YNKNETFRNFVN

-483 VISGVVNAIVNFF
+483 TISTVIDAIVNFF

-526 PEKINELVQWF
+526 PEKIDELVQWF

-557 WVVELAQKA
+557 WVVSLAQKA

-586 KIWDFL
+586 KIW
-592 VQSMTNFANWIVQT
+592 
-606 REKALTVG
+606 
-614 AQIIDTVVNFFTQLP
+614 
-629 GRIWNALLEA
+629 NALLEA
-639 IAKVQQWGS
+639 IAKIQQWGS
-648 DLIAWAQEAIPNVI
+648 DIISWAQTAIPNVI
-662 STITGFFEELPG
+662 STITSFFEELPG

-679 GKNLLLGLAE
+679 GKNLLLGLAD
-689 GISSAVGAVVDKVK
+689 GISNAVGTVVNKVK
-703 SVAGSI
+703 SVASSI
-709 LNGFK
+709 LSGFK
-714 DAFNIHSP
+714 DAFGIHSP
-722 SRETKEMGNMLMYG
+722 SKETAEMGDMLMQG
-736 LAGGVSDAASVAMTA
+736 LAGGVYDASNVALSA

-761 KLEALVTQI
+761 KLESLVNQV

-778 SAIQPFGIGD
+778 GAIQPFGIGD

-801 VSDLTLREQEQTV
+801 VSDLTLREQEQTAA
-814 TVTLLN
+814 VTLLN
-820 QAYQALVDLCEKLVE
+820 QAYQALVGLCAKLVE

-840 MESSNDVIKAL
+840 VESSNDVIKAL
-851 DEQVSAYDKVTA
+851 DEQVNAYDRVTS

-878 QAAVSAASTI
+878 QSAASAASTI

-907 SKSSS
+907 SKSGS

-926 KNNNSVAQKAAVAAG
+926 KNNSNVAQKA
-941 VAASAVAGATFV
+941 AVAGATFV

>member
-214 IEDASIAIG
+214 IEDASVAIG

-430 KPAFAALNAIMAA
+430 KPAFAALNAVMAA

-452 IGALVAALVAL
+452 IGALVTALVAL

-722 SRETKEMGNMLMYG
+722 SRETEEMGNMLMYG

-770 TQLMNFAG
+770 TQLMTFAG
-778 SAIQPFGIGD
+778 NAIQPFGIGD
-788 EEDQQNISVYAQQ
+788 VEDQQNMAIYAQQ
-801 VSDLTLREQEQTV
+801 VTDLTLREQENTNTV
-814 TVTLLN
+814 NILN
-820 QAYQALVDLCEKLVE
+820 QAYTVFAGLCAQLVE
-835 MYKAL
+835 LYKAL
-840 MESSNDVIKAL
+840 VEQNTSIIAAL
-851 DEQVSAYDKVTA
+851 DSQKAAYDRVTA
-863 SIERQIAALQKLQSL
+863 SIQQQISALQKLQAL
-878 QAAVSAASTI
+878 QAATSAAKTLSVST
-888 SAGES
+888 S
-893 ALKSSGGSGYHFDY
+893 ALSSSSGGG
-907 SKSSS
+907 SKTTS
-912 GWTEA
+912 A
-917 EMREGFIPA
+917 A
-926 KNNNSVAQKAAVAAG
+926 KTAVTAAAATAAAAVAG
-941 VAASAVAGATFV
+941 STFV
-953 FNSPKAIVP
+953 FNSPKAVVP
-962 TTAAK
+962 TVAAK

>member
-1 MSISVGQAI
+1 MSINVGQAI

-17 SGFQRGFKSA
+17 SGFQRGFRSA
-27 LQDLRAFNDDSATA
+27 LQDLRAFNDNSATA
-41 TTKIGALGS
+41 TTKLGALGS

-65 PIAGAGAA
+65 PIAGAGVA
-73 VVGVAAKFESAM
+73 VAGVAAKFESAM
-85 SEVQAISGASGD
+85 SEVAAISGASGD
-97 DLQRLTD
+97 EFQALTD

-214 IEDASIAIG
+214 IEDTSVAIG

-253 QMYMD
+253 QSYMD
-258 RLNISMTDQAGNVK
+258 KLNISLTDSAGNVK

-281 RASFAG
+281 RDGFNG

-309 LAIVNASQSDFD
+309 LAIVNSSQTDFD
-321 KLTEAIN
+321 NLTEAIN

-356 EGIAISFGNILLPAV
+356 EGIAISFGNALLPAV
-371 KKVADALQNFLNWLN
+371 KKVVESLQDFLTWLN
-386 GLTDGQKEL
+386 GLTDGQKQL

-412 VGKLITSVTSIIK
+412 LGKLITSVTNIIK

-443 NPVMMVVMA
+443 NPVGIIIVA
-452 IGALVAALVAL
+452 IAGLVAALVTL
-463 YNKNEEFRAFVD
+463 YNKNETFRNFVN

-483 VISGVVNAIVNFF
+483 VISGVVNALVTFF
-496 TVTIPGAIDAVIA
+496 TVTIPGAIDAVVA
-509 WFQTLVDN
+509 WFQTLADN
-517 IANFFTVVI
+517 VSNFFTVVI

-537 TELPERIGYAIGFAI
+537 TGLPERIGYAIGFAI

-557 WVVELAQKA
+557 WVVSLAEKA
-566 AEVGPKVIDA
+566 AEVGPQVIDA

-592 VQSMTNFANWIVQT
+592 VQTATNFANWVVQAKET
-606 REKALTVG
+606 ALTVG
-614 AQIIDTVVNFFTQLP
+614 PQIVDTVVNFFLQLP
-629 GRIWNALLEA
+629 GRIWNALLNA
-639 IAKVQQWGS
+639 IAKIKQWGS
-648 DLIAWAQEAIPNVI
+648 DIISWARTAIPNVI
-662 STITGFFEELPG
+662 STIISFFEELPG

-679 GKNLLLGLAE
+679 GKNLLTGLAD

-714 DAFNIHSP
+714 NAFDIHSP
-722 SRETKEMGNMLMYG
+722 SKATAKMGNMLMQG
-736 LAGGVSDAASVAMTA
+736 LAGGVSDSSNVVMSA
-751 VMEMANMLTS
+751 VMKMADTLIA
-761 KLEALVTQI
+761 KLESLVTQV
-770 TQLMNFAG
+770 TQLMNFDLYRALTEQ
-778 SAIQPFGIGD
+778 STSVIAVMDSQKAAYDRVTESIKQQITALQELQAIQTAV
-788 EEDQQNISVYAQQ
+788 SVAKTLS
-801 VSDLTLREQEQTV
+801 VS
-814 TVTLLN
+814 N
-820 QAYQALVDLCEKLVE
+820 NALSLFS
-835 MYKAL
+835 
-840 MESSNDVIKAL
+840 SSN
-851 DEQVSAYDKVTA
+851 
-863 SIERQIAALQKLQSL
+863 AA
-878 QAAVSAASTI
+878 
-888 SAGES
+888 
-893 ALKSSGGSGYHFDY
+893 KSSGSKLLSQDSEGITSQQSGNTY
-907 SKSSS
+907 
-912 GWTEA
+912 
-917 EMREGFIPA
+917 
-926 KNNNSVAQKAAVAAG
+926 
-941 VAASAVAGATFV
+941 V
-953 FNSPKAIVP
+953 FNSPVAVTP
-962 TTAAK
+962 TVAAK
-967 LLKQTAQQISMSIK
+967 KLKQTSQQISMGIA

>member
-1 MSISVGQAI
+1 MSINVGQAI

-27 LQDLRAFNDDSATA
+27 LQDLRAFNDSSATA
-41 TTKIGALGS
+41 TTKVGALGS
-50 AFQSV
+50 AFKDV

-85 SEVQAISGASGD
+85 SEVAAISGASGD
-97 DLQRLTD
+97 ELQALTE

-178 FADVLAQTANRSNTS
+178 FANVLAQTANRSNTS

-214 IEDASIAIG
+214 IEDASVAIG

-253 QMYMD
+253 QAYMD
-258 RLNISMTDQAGNVK
+258 KLNISLTDSAGNVK

-281 RASFAG
+281 RDGFNG

-309 LAIVNASQSDFD
+309 LAIVNSSQTDFD
-321 KLTEAIN
+321 NLTKAIN

-371 KKVADALQNFLNWLN
+371 KKVVDSLQDFLNWLN
-386 GLTDGQKEL
+386 GLTDGQKQL

-412 VGKLITSVTSIIK
+412 IGKLITSVTNIIK

-430 KPAFAALNAIMAA
+430 KPAFAALNAVMAA
-443 NPVMMVVMA
+443 NPIAIVVLA
-452 IGALVAALVAL
+452 IAGLVAALVTL
-463 YNKNEEFRAFVD
+463 YNKNETFKNFVN

-483 VISGVVNAIVNFF
+483 VISGVVNALVNFF
-496 TVTIPGAIDAVIA
+496 TVTIPGAIDSVIA
-509 WFQTLVDN
+509 WFQTLADN
-517 IANFFTVVI
+517 ISNFFTVVI

-557 WVVELAQKA
+557 WVVGLAEKA

-586 KIWDFL
+586 KIWNFL
-592 VQSMTNFANWIVQT
+592 VQTATNFANWITQT
-606 REKALTVG
+606 KEKALTVG
-614 AQIIDTVVNFFTQLP
+614 AQIIDTVVNFFLQLP
-629 GRIWNALLEA
+629 GRIWNALLDA
-639 IAKVQQWGS
+639 IARIKQWGS
-648 DLIAWAQEAIPNVI
+648 DIISWAQTAIPNVI
-662 STITGFFEELPG
+662 STITSFFEELPG

-679 GKNLLLGLAE
+679 GKNLLMGLAD
-689 GISSAVGAVVDKVK
+689 GISSAVGAVVNKVK

-714 DAFNIHSP
+714 SVFDIHSP
-722 SRETKEMGNMLMYG
+722 SKKTAEMGTMLMQG
-736 LAGGVSDAASVAMTA
+736 LAGGVYDSSNVAMAA
-751 VMEMANMLTS
+751 VMEMANMLTT
-761 KLEALVTQI
+761 KLESLVSQI
-770 TQLMNFAG
+770 TQLMSFADN
-778 SAIQPFGIGD
+778 AIQPFGIGD
-788 EEDQQNISVYAQQ
+788 TEDQQNIATYSQQ
-801 VSDLTLREQEQTV
+801 VTDLTLREQENTNAV
-814 TVTLLN
+814 NLLN
-820 QAYQALVDLCEKLVE
+820 QTYIMLSELCIKLVE
-835 MYKAL
+835 LYKAL
-840 MESSNDVIKAL
+840 V
-851 DEQVSAYDKVTA
+851 EQNTFVVSALNSQKEAYDRVTE
-863 SIERQIAALQKLQSL
+863 SIKQQITALQKLQSL
-878 QAAVSAASTI
+878 QAAKSASSTI
-888 SAGES
+888 SRSES
-893 ALKSSGGSGYHFDY
+893 ALKSSSGGSGYHFDY
-907 SKSSS
+907 SKSGS
-912 GWTEA
+912 GWTDK
-917 EMREGFIPA
+917 EMKEGFIT
-926 KNNNSVAQKAAVAAG
+926 NNY
-941 VAASAVAGATFV
+941 V
-953 FNSPKAIVP
+953 FNSPKAVVP
-962 TTAAK
+962 TVAAK
-967 LLKQTAQQISMSIK
+967 LMKQTAQQISMSIK

>member
-1 MSISVGQAI
+1 MSINVGQAV
-10 GYLDLDT
+10 GYLELDT
-17 SGFQRGFKSA
+17 SGFQQGFKSA
-27 LQDLRAFNDDSATA
+27 LQDLRAFNDNSATA
-41 TTKIGALGS
+41 TTKLGALGS
-50 AFQSV
+50 TFQSV
-55 GSSMTKNLTV
+55 GSAMTKNLTV

-73 VVGVAAKFESAM
+73 VAGVAAKFESAM
-85 SEVQAISGASGD
+85 SEVAAISGASGD
-97 DLQRLTD
+97 ELQALTN

-214 IEDASIAIG
+214 IEDASVAIG

-253 QMYMD
+253 QAYMD
-258 RLNISMTDQAGNVK
+258 KLNISLTDSAGNVK

-281 RASFAG
+281 RDGFNG

-309 LAIVNASQSDFD
+309 LAIVNSSQADFD
-321 KLTEAIN
+321 NLTEAIN

-356 EGIAISFGNILLPAV
+356 EGIAISFGNALLPAV
-371 KKVADALQNFLNWLN
+371 KKVVESLQGFLTWLN
-386 GLTDGQKEL
+386 GLTDGQKQL
-395 VVTIATVVA
+395 VVTIAMVVA

-412 VGKLITSVTSIIK
+412 IGKLITAVTNVIK

-430 KPAFAALNAIMAA
+430 KPAFAALNAVMAA
-443 NPVMMVVMA
+443 NPVGIVIVA
-452 IGALVAALVAL
+452 IAGLVAALVTL
-463 YNKNEEFRAFVD
+463 YNKNETFRNFVN

-483 VISGVVNAIVNFF
+483 VISGVVNALVTFF
-496 TVTIPGAIDAVIA
+496 TVTIPGAIDAVVA
-509 WFQTLVDN
+509 WFQTLANN
-517 IANFFTVVI
+517 ISNFFTVVI

-537 TELPERIGYAIGFAI
+537 TGLPERIGYAIGFAI

-557 WVVELAQKA
+557 WVVSLAEKA
-566 AEVGPKVIDA
+566 AEIGPQVIDA

-592 VQSMTNFANWIVQT
+592 VQTATNFADWITQT
-606 REKALTVG
+606 KEKALTVG
-614 AQIIDTVVNFFTQLP
+614 AQIIDTVVNFFLQLP
-629 GRIWNALLEA
+629 GRIWNTLLDA
-639 IAKVQQWGS
+639 IAKIKQWGS
-648 DLIAWAQEAIPNVI
+648 DIISWARTAIPNVI
-662 STITGFFEELPG
+662 HTIISFFEELPG

-679 GKNLLLGLAE
+679 GKNLLRGLAD
-689 GISSAVGAVVDKVK
+689 GISSAVGAVVNKVK

-714 DAFNIHSP
+714 DAFDIHSP
-722 SRETKEMGNMLMYG
+722 SKATAKMGNMLMQG
-736 LAGGVSDAASVAMTA
+736 LAGGVSDSSNVVMSA
-751 VMEMANMLTS
+751 VMEMASTLIT
-761 KLEALVTQI
+761 KLESLVAQV

-778 SAIQPFGIGD
+778 NAIQPFRIGD
-788 EEDQQNISVYAQQ
+788 AEDQQNFASLCDRLIDLYRTLIEQSTSVIAVMDSQKAAYDRVTESIKQQ
-801 VSDLTLREQEQTV
+801 VTALQELQTIQTAVSVAKTLSV
-814 TVTLLN
+814 SN
-820 QAYQALVDLCEKLVE
+820 NALSLSS
-835 MYKAL
+835 
-840 MESSNDVIKAL
+840 SSNPA
-851 DEQVSAYDKVTA
+851 
-863 SIERQIAALQKLQSL
+863 
-878 QAAVSAASTI
+878 
-888 SAGES
+888 
-893 ALKSSGGSGYHFDY
+893 KSSGSKLLAQDSAGRTSQQSGNTY
-907 SKSSS
+907 
-912 GWTEA
+912 
-917 EMREGFIPA
+917 
-926 KNNNSVAQKAAVAAG
+926 
-941 VAASAVAGATFV
+941 V
-953 FNSPKAIVP
+953 FNSPVAVTP
-962 TTAAK
+962 TVAAK
-967 LLKQTAQQISMSIK
+967 KLKQTSQQISMGIT

>member
-1 MSISVGQAI
+1 MSINVGQAV

-27 LQDLRAFNDDSATA
+27 LQDLRTFNDNSATA
-41 TTKIGALGS
+41 TTKLGALGS
-50 AFQSV
+50 TFQSV
-55 GSSMTKNLTV
+55 GSAMTKNLTV
-65 PIAGAGAA
+65 PIAGAGVA
-73 VVGVAAKFESAM
+73 VAGVAAKFESAM
-85 SEVQAISGASGD
+85 SEVAAISGASGNE
-97 DLQRLTD
+97 LQALTD

-115 SASESAA
+115 SASESAE

-214 IEDASIAIG
+214 IEDTSVAIG

-253 QMYMD
+253 QSYMD
-258 RLNISMTDQAGNVK
+258 KLNISLTDSAGNVK

-281 RASFAG
+281 RDGFNG

-309 LAIVNASQSDFD
+309 LAIVNSSQTDFD
-321 KLTEAIN
+321 NLTEAIN

-371 KKVADALQNFLNWLN
+371 KKVVESLQGFLTWLN
-386 GLTDGQKEL
+386 GLTDGQKQL
-395 VVTIATVVA
+395 VVTIAMVVA

-412 VGKLITSVTSIIK
+412 IGKLITAVTNIIK

-430 KPAFAALNAIMAA
+430 KPAFAALNAVMAA
-443 NPVMMVVMA
+443 NPVGIVIVA
-452 IGALVAALVAL
+452 IAGLVAALVTL
-463 YNKNEEFRAFVD
+463 YNKNETFRNFVN

-483 VISGVVNAIVNFF
+483 VISGVVNALVTFF
-496 TVTIPGAIDAVIA
+496 TVTIPGAIDSVVA
-509 WFQTLVDN
+509 WFQTLVDS
-517 IANFFTVVI
+517 ISNFFTVVI

-552 GTLAN
+552 GTLAK
-557 WVVELAQKA
+557 WVVGLAKKA

-586 KIWDFL
+586 KVWNFL
-592 VQSMTNFANWIVQT
+592 VQTATNFANWIVQT
-606 REKALTVG
+606 KEKALTVG
-614 AQIIDTVVNFFTQLP
+614 AQIIDTVVNFFLQLP
-629 GRIWNALLEA
+629 GRIWNALLDA
-639 IAKVQQWGS
+639 IARIKQWGS
-648 DLIAWAQEAIPNVI
+648 DIISWAQTAIPNVI
-662 STITGFFEELPG
+662 STIISFFEELPG

-679 GKNLLLGLAE
+679 GKNLLMGLAD
-689 GISSAVGAVVDKVK
+689 GISSAVGAVVGKVK

-714 DAFNIHSP
+714 NAFDIHSP
-722 SRETKEMGNMLMYG
+722 SRATAKMGNMLMQG
-736 LAGGVSDAASVAMTA
+736 LAGGVSDSSNVVMSA
-751 VMEMANMLTS
+751 VMKMADTLLT
-761 KLEALVTQI
+761 KLESLVAQV

-778 SAIQPFGIGD
+778 NAIQPFGIGD
-788 EEDQQNISVYAQQ
+788 AEDQQNFASLCDRLIDLYRTLIEQSTSVIAVMDSQKAAYDRVTESIKQQ
-801 VSDLTLREQEQTV
+801 VTALQELQAIQTAASVAKTLSV
-814 TVTLLN
+814 SN
-820 QAYQALVDLCEKLVE
+820 NALSLSS
-835 MYKAL
+835 
-840 MESSNDVIKAL
+840 SSN
-851 DEQVSAYDKVTA
+851 
-863 SIERQIAALQKLQSL
+863 AA
-878 QAAVSAASTI
+878 
-888 SAGES
+888 
-893 ALKSSGGSGYHFDY
+893 KSSGSKLPAWDSAGRTRQQSGNTY
-907 SKSSS
+907 
-912 GWTEA
+912 
-917 EMREGFIPA
+917 
-926 KNNNSVAQKAAVAAG
+926 
-941 VAASAVAGATFV
+941 V
-953 FNSPKAIVP
+953 FNSPVAVTP
-962 TTAAK
+962 TVAAK
-967 LLKQTAQQISMSIK
+967 KLKQTSQQISMGIA

>member
-27 LQDLRAFNDDSATA
+27 LQDLRAFNDSSATA
-41 TTKIGALGS
+41 TTKVDALGS
-50 AFQSV
+50 AFKNV

-65 PIAGAGAA
+65 PITGAGAA

-85 SEVQAISGASGD
+85 SEVAAISGASGD
-97 DLQRLTD
+97 ELQALTD

-214 IEDASIAIG
+214 IEDASVAIG

-253 QMYMD
+253 QSYMD
-258 RLNISMTDQAGNVK
+258 KLNISLTDSAGNVK

-281 RASFAG
+281 RDGFNG

-309 LAIVNASQSDFD
+309 LAIVNSSQADFD
-321 KLTEAIN
+321 NLTEAIN

-371 KKVADALQNFLNWLN
+371 KKVVESLQNFLNWLN
-386 GLTDGQKEL
+386 GLTDGQKQL

-412 VGKLITSVTSIIK
+412 IGKLITSVTSIIK
-425 VVNLL
+425 VVKLL
-430 KPAFAALNAIMAA
+430 KPAFAALNAVMAA
-443 NPVMMVVMA
+443 NPIAIVVLA
-452 IGALVAALVAL
+452 IAGLVAALVTL
-463 YNKNEEFRAFVD
+463 YNKNEEFRNFVN

-483 VISGVVNAIVNFF
+483 VISGVVNALVNFF
-496 TVTIPGAIDAVIA
+496 TVTIPGAIDSVTA

-517 IANFFTVVI
+517 ISNFFTVVI
-526 PEKINELVQWF
+526 PEKINELVQRF
-537 TELPERIGYAIGFAI
+537 TE
-552 GTLAN
+552 
-557 WVVELAQKA
+557 
-566 AEVGPKVIDA
+566 
-576 IVNFFSQLPG
+576 
-586 KIWDFL
+586 
-592 VQSMTNFANWIVQT
+592 
-606 REKALTVG
+606 
-614 AQIIDTVVNFFTQLP
+614 LP
-629 GRIWNALLEA
+629 GRIWNTLLDA
-639 IAKVQQWGS
+639 IAKIKQWGS
-648 DLIAWAQEAIPNVI
+648 DIISWAQTAIPNVI
-662 STITGFFEELPG
+662 STITSFFEELPG

-679 GKNLLLGLAE
+679 GKNLLMGLAD
-689 GISSAVGAVVDKVK
+689 GISNAVGIVVDKVK

-714 DAFNIHSP
+714 SVFNIHSP
-722 SRETKEMGNMLMYG
+722 SKETAEMGNMLMQG
-736 LAGGVSDAASVAMTA
+736 LAGGVYDASNVAMTA
-751 VMEMANMLTS
+751 VMEMANMLTT
-761 KLEALVTQI
+761 KLESLVAQI

-778 SAIQPFGIGD
+778 NAIQPFGIGD
-788 EEDQQNISVYAQQ
+788 AEDQQNIATYSQKVT
-801 VSDLTLREQEQTV
+801 DLTLREQENTNAV
-814 TVTLLN
+814 NILN
-820 QAYQALVDLCEKLVE
+820 QAYTVFAGLCTQLADL
-835 MYKAL
+835 YKAL
-840 MESSNDVIKAL
+840 VEQNTSVIAAL
-851 DEQVSAYDKVTA
+851 DSQKAAYDRVTT
-863 SIERQIAALQKLQSL
+863 SIQQQIAALQQLQAL
-878 QAAVSAASTI
+878 QAATSVSRTLSV
-888 SAGES
+888 SNN
-893 ALKSSGGSGYHFDY
+893 ALSR
-907 SKSSS
+907 SSS
-912 GWTEA
+912 GSTT
-917 EMREGFIPA
+917 RTSSGRKSPA
-926 KNNNSVAQKAAVAAG
+926 QDLAGRASWNSG
-941 VAASAVAGATFV
+941 NTYV
-953 FNSPKAIVP
+953 FNSPVAVTP
-962 TTAAK
+962 TVAAK
-967 LLKQTAQQISMSIK
+967 KLKQTSQQISMGIK

>member
-214 IEDASIAIG
+214 IEDASVAIG

-412 VGKLITSVTSIIK
+412 IGKLITSVTSIIK
-425 VVNLL
+425 VVNML
-430 KPAFAALNAIMAA
+430 KPAFAALNAVMAA
-443 NPVMMVVMA
+443 NPIGLVVVA
-452 IGALVAALVAL
+452 IAGLIAALVAL
-463 YNKNEEFRAFVD
+463 YNKNETFRNFVD

-557 WVVELAQKA
+557 WVVSLAEKA

-586 KIWDFL
+586 KIWNFL

-722 SRETKEMGNMLMYG
+722 SRETEEMGNMLMYG

-770 TQLMNFAG
+770 TQLMTFAG
-778 SAIQPFGIGD
+778 NAIQPFGIGD
-788 EEDQQNISVYAQQ
+788 AEDQQNMAIYAQQ
-801 VSDLTLREQEQTV
+801 VTDLTLREQEQTAVV
-814 TVTLLN
+814 TVLN
-820 QAYQALVDLCEKLVE
+820 QTYTALVALCTQLIELYKGLVE
-835 MYKAL
+835 QNTA
-840 MESSNDVIKAL
+840 VIAAL
-851 DEQVSAYDKVTA
+851 DSQKAAYDRVTA
-863 SIERQIAALQKLQSL
+863 SIQAQIKALKELQAL
-878 QAAVSAASTI
+878 QAAKSAAASI
-888 SAGES
+888 SIGNKALSGSGGASSAGKTS
-893 ALKSSGGSGYHFDY
+893 GSTSGSDRISQDIKGRASWGSSG
-907 SKSSS
+907 
-912 GWTEA
+912 
-917 EMREGFIPA
+917 
-926 KNNNSVAQKAAVAAG
+926 N
-941 VAASAVAGATFV
+941 TFV
-953 FNSPKAIVP
+953 FNSPKAVVP
-962 TTAAK
+962 TVAAK

>member
-27 LQDLRAFNDDSATA
+27 LQDLRAFNDNSATA
-41 TTKIGALGS
+41 TTKVGALGS

-73 VVGVAAKFESAM
+73 VAGVAAKFESAM
-85 SEVQAISGASGD
+85 SEVAAISGASGD
-97 DLQRLTD
+97 ELQALTD

-214 IEDASIAIG
+214 IEDASVAIG

-253 QMYMD
+253 QSYMD
-258 RLNISMTDQAGNVK
+258 KLNISLTDSAGNVK

-281 RASFAG
+281 RDGFKG

-309 LAIVNASQSDFD
+309 LAIVNSSQADFD
-321 KLTEAIN
+321 NLTEAIN
-328 NSSGAAQNVAD
+328 NSSGAAQNVAN

-371 KKVADALQNFLNWLN
+371 KEVVSSLQNFLNWLN
-386 GLTDGQKEL
+386 GLTDGQKQL

-412 VGKLITSVTSIIK
+412 IGKLIAAVTNIIK
-425 VVNLL
+425 VVNVL
-430 KPAFAALNAIMAA
+430 KPAFAALNAVMAA
-443 NPVMMVVMA
+443 NPIAIVVLA
-452 IGALVAALVAL
+452 IAGLVAALVTL
-463 YNKNEEFRAFVD
+463 YNKNEAFRNFVN

-483 VISGVVNAIVNFF
+483 VISGVVNALVNFF
-496 TVTIPGAIDAVIA
+496 TVTIPGAIDSVIA
-509 WFQTLVDN
+509 WFQTLADN
-517 IANFFTVVI
+517 ISNFFTVVI

-557 WVVELAQKA
+557 WVVSLAEKA

-586 KIWDFL
+586 KIWNFL
-592 VQSMTNFANWIVQT
+592 VQTATNFANWITQT
-606 REKALTVG
+606 KEKALTVG
-614 AQIIDTVVNFFTQLP
+614 AQIIDTVVNFFLQLP
-629 GRIWNALLEA
+629 GRIWNALLDA
-639 IAKVQQWGS
+639 IARIKQWGS
-648 DLIAWAQEAIPNVI
+648 DIISWAQTAIPNVI
-662 STITGFFEELPG
+662 STIMSFFEELPG

-679 GKNLLLGLAE
+679 GKNLLMGLAD
-689 GISSAVGAVVDKVK
+689 GISSAVGAVVDRVK

-714 DAFNIHSP
+714 NAFDIHSP
-722 SRETKEMGNMLMYG
+722 SKKTAEMGNMLMQG
-736 LAGGVSDAASVAMTA
+736 LAGGMSDASNVAMTA
-751 VMEMANMLTS
+751 VMEMANTLTT
-761 KLEALVTQI
+761 KLESLVTQI

-778 SAIQPFGIGD
+778 NAIQPFGIGD
-788 EEDQQNISVYAQQ
+788 AEDQQNIAIYSQQ
-801 VSDLTLREQEQTV
+801 VTDLTLREQENTNTV
-814 TVTLLN
+814 NILN
-820 QAYQALVDLCEKLVE
+820 QAYTVLANLCIKLTDL
-835 MYKAL
+835 YKAL
-840 MESSNDVIKAL
+840 IEQNTAVIAAL
-851 DEQVSAYDKVTA
+851 DSQKAAYDRVTA
-863 SIERQIAALQKLQSL
+863 SIQQQITALQKLQSL
-878 QAAVSAASTI
+878 QAATSAAKTLSVST
-888 SAGES
+888 S
-893 ALKSSGGSGYHFDY
+893 ALKSSSSSKGYHFNA

-917 EMREGFIPA
+917 EMREGFVT
-926 KNNNSVAQKAAVAAG
+926 NNY
-941 VAASAVAGATFV
+941 V
-953 FNSPKAIVP
+953 FNSPVAVTP
-962 TTAAK
+962 TVASK
-967 LLKQTAQQISMSIK
+967 KLKQTSQQISMGIK

>member
-27 LQDLRAFNDDSATA
+27 LQDLRVFNDKSATA
-41 TTKIGALGS
+41 TTKLGALGS

-65 PIAGAGAA
+65 PIAGAGVA

-85 SEVQAISGASGD
+85 SEVAAISGASGD
-97 DLQRLTD
+97 ELQALTD

-214 IEDASIAIG
+214 IEDASVAIG

-253 QMYMD
+253 QSYMD
-258 RLNISMTDQAGNVK
+258 KLSISLTDSAGNVK

-281 RASFAG
+281 RDGFNG

-309 LAIVNASQSDFD
+309 LAIVNSSQADFD
-321 KLTEAIN
+321 NLTEAIN

-371 KKVADALQNFLNWLN
+371 KKVVSSLQGFLNWLN
-386 GLTDGQKEL
+386 GLTDSQKQL

-404 AIGPVLLI
+404 AIGPILLI
-412 VGKLITSVTSIIK
+412 IGKVISVVTTVIN
-425 VVNLL
+425 VVKMLQT
-430 KPAFAALNAIMAA
+430 AFIGLNAVMTA
-443 NPVMMVVMA
+443 NP
-452 IGALVAALVAL
+452 IGAIIVAIAGLIAALVTL
-463 YNKNEEFRAFVD
+463 YNKNETFRNFVN
-475 TAWAQIKE
+475 TAWAKIKE
-483 VISGVVNAIVNFF
+483 VIGGVVNALVSFF
-496 TVTIPGAIDAVIA
+496 TVTIPGAIDSVVA
-509 WFQTLVDN
+509 WFQTLVDS
-517 IANFFTVVI
+517 ISNFFTVVI
-526 PEKINELVQWF
+526 PEKINALVQWF

-557 WVVELAQKA
+557 WVVSLAERA
-566 AEVGPKVIDA
+566 AEVGPKVIDS
-576 IVNFFSQLPG
+576 IVNFFRQLPG
-586 KIWDFL
+586 KIWNFL
-592 VQSMTNFANWIVQT
+592 VQTVTNFANWIVQT
-606 REKALTVG
+606 KEKALTVG
-614 AQIIDTVVNFFTQLP
+614 AQIIDTVVNFFLQLP
-629 GRIWNALLEA
+629 GRIWNALLDA
-639 IAKVQQWGS
+639 ISRIQQWGS
-648 DLIAWAQEAIPNVI
+648 DIISWAQTAIPNVI
-662 STITGFFEELPG
+662 STIMSFFEELPG

-679 GKNLLLGLAE
+679 GKNLLMGLAN

-709 LNGFK
+709 LSGFK
-714 DAFNIHSP
+714 EAFDIHSP
-722 SRETKEMGNMLMYG
+722 SKKTAEMGNMLMQG
-736 LAGGVSDAASVAMTA
+736 LARGVYDASDVAMTA
-751 VMEMANMLTS
+751 VMEMSNTLTT
-761 KLEALVTQI
+761 KLESLVAQI

-778 SAIQPFGIGD
+778 NAIQPFGIGGAK
-788 EEDQQNISVYAQQ
+788 DQQSITVYSQQ
-801 VSDLTLREQEQTV
+801 IDNLTLREKENTNIV
-814 TVTLLN
+814 NTLN
-820 QAYQALVDLCEKLVE
+820 QSYTALSELFSRLIEL
-835 MYKAL
+835 YKSL
-840 MESSNDVIKAL
+840 IEQEISIVSSL
-851 DEQVSAYDKVTA
+851 DRQKSAYDRVTE
-863 SIERQIAALQKLQSL
+863 SIQQQIASLKELKSL
-878 QAAVSAASTI
+878 QEATAIAKTLEESEDAI
-888 SAGES
+888 S
-893 ALKSSGGSGYHFDY
+893 
-907 SKSSS
+907 SSS
-912 GWTEA
+912 GKSSKSDRLT
-917 EMREGFIPA
+917 
-926 KNNNSVAQKAAVAAG
+926 KTVASG
-941 VAASAVAGATFV
+941 VAAAASIVAGSTFV
-953 FNSPKAIVP
+953 FNSPTAVVP
-962 TTAAK
+962 TVAAK

>member
-1 MSISVGQAI
+1 MSISVGQAV

-27 LQDLRAFNDDSATA
+27 LQDLRTFNDNSATA
-41 TTKIGALGS
+41 TTKLGALGS
-50 AFQSV
+50 AFQSA
-55 GSSMTKNLTV
+55 GSAMTKNLTV

-73 VVGVAAKFESAM
+73 VAGVAAKFESAM
-85 SEVQAISGASGD
+85 SEVAAISGASGD
-97 DLQRLTD
+97 ELQALTD

-214 IEDASIAIG
+214 IEDASVAIG

-253 QMYMD
+253 QSYMD
-258 RLNISMTDQAGNVK
+258 KLNISLTDSAGNVK

-281 RASFAG
+281 RDGFND

-309 LAIVNASQSDFD
+309 LAIVNSSQADFD
-321 KLTEAIN
+321 NLTEAIN

-371 KKVADALQNFLNWLN
+371 KKVVESLQGFLTWLN
-386 GLTDGQKEL
+386 GLTDGQKQL
-395 VVTIATVVA
+395 VVTIAMVVA
-404 AIGPVLLI
+404 AIGPALLI
-412 VGKLITSVTSIIK
+412 VGKLITSVTNIIK

-430 KPAFAALNAIMAA
+430 KPAFAALNAVMAA
-443 NPVMMVVMA
+443 NPVGIIIVA
-452 IGALVAALVAL
+452 IAGLVAALVTL
-463 YNKNEEFRAFVD
+463 YNKNETFRNFVN

-483 VISGVVNAIVNFF
+483 VISGVVNALVNFF
-496 TVTIPGAIDAVIA
+496 TVTIPGAIDAVVA
-509 WFQTLVDN
+509 WFQTLADN
-517 IANFFTVVI
+517 VSNFFTVVI
-526 PEKINELVQWF
+526 PGKINALVQWF

-557 WVVELAQKA
+557 WVVSLAEKA
-566 AEVGPKVIDA
+566 AEVGPQVIDA

-592 VQSMTNFANWIVQT
+592 VQTATNFANWIVQT
-606 REKALTVG
+606 KEEALTVG
-614 AQIIDTVVNFFTQLP
+614 AQIIDTVVNFFLQLP
-629 GRIWNALLEA
+629 ERIWNALLNA
-639 IAKVQQWGS
+639 IARIKQWGS
-648 DLIAWAQEAIPNVI
+648 DIISWAQTAIPNVI
-662 STITGFFEELPG
+662 HTIISFFEELPG

-679 GKNLLLGLAE
+679 GKNLLMGLAD
-689 GISSAVGAVVDKVK
+689 GISSAVGAVVNKVK

-714 DAFNIHSP
+714 DAFDIHSP
-722 SRETKEMGNMLMYG
+722 SKATAKMGNMLMQG
-736 LAGGVSDAASVAMTA
+736 LAGGVSDSSNVVMSA
-751 VMEMANMLTS
+751 VMEMASTLIT
-761 KLEALVTQI
+761 KLESLVTQV
-770 TQLMNFAG
+770 TQLMNFDLYRTLTEQSTSIIAVMD
-778 SAIQPFGIGD
+778 SQKAAYDRVTESIKQQIIALQDLQAIQTAA
-788 EEDQQNISVYAQQ
+788 SVAKTLS
-801 VSDLTLREQEQTV
+801 VS
-814 TVTLLN
+814 N
-820 QAYQALVDLCEKLVE
+820 NALSL
-835 MYKAL
+835 AS
-840 MESSNDVIKAL
+840 SSN
-851 DEQVSAYDKVTA
+851 
-863 SIERQIAALQKLQSL
+863 AA
-878 QAAVSAASTI
+878 
-888 SAGES
+888 
-893 ALKSSGGSGYHFDY
+893 KSSGSKLSAWDSAGRTSQQSGNTY
-907 SKSSS
+907 
-912 GWTEA
+912 
-917 EMREGFIPA
+917 
-926 KNNNSVAQKAAVAAG
+926 
-941 VAASAVAGATFV
+941 V
-953 FNSPKAIVP
+953 FNSPVAVTP
-962 TTAAK
+962 TVAAK
-967 LLKQTAQQISMSIK
+967 KLKQTSQQISMGIA

>member
-17 SGFQRGFKSA
+17 SGFRRGFKSA
-27 LQDLRAFNDDSATA
+27 LQDLRAFNDDSASA
-41 TTKIGALGS
+41 TTKLGALGS
-50 AFQSV
+50 AFTSV
-55 GSSMTKNLTV
+55 GSSMTKNLTI
-65 PIAGAGAA
+65 PIAGAGVA
-73 VVGVAAKFESAM
+73 VTGVAAKFESAM

-109 GATTKF
+109 GATAKF

-214 IEDASIAIG
+214 IEDTSVAIG

-253 QMYMD
+253 QSYMD
-258 RLNISMTDQAGNVK
+258 KLNISMVDQAGNVK

-281 RASFAG
+281 RDSFAD
-287 LTEAEKAEYAA
+287 LTDAEKAEYAA

-371 KKVADALQNFLNWLN
+371 KSVVEALQNFLNWLN
-386 GLTDGQKEL
+386 GLTDGQKQL
-395 VVTIATVVA
+395 VVTIAAVVA

-412 VGKLITSVTSIIK
+412 VGKLITAVTSIIK
-425 VVNLL
+425 VVNML
-430 KPAFAALNAIMAA
+430 KPAFAALNAVMAA

-452 IGALVAALVAL
+452 IGALVAALVTL
-463 YNKNEEFRAFVD
+463 YNKNEAFRDFVNS
-475 TAWAQIKE
+475 AWAQIKE
-483 VISGVVNAIVNFF
+483 VIGGVVDAIVNFF
-496 TVTIPGAIDAVIA
+496 TVTIPGAIDAVIG
-509 WFQTLVDN
+509 WFQNLVDN

-552 GTLAN
+552 GKLAN
-557 WVVELAQKA
+557 WVVSLAEKA
-566 AEVGPKVIDA
+566 AEVGPKVIDTV
-576 IVNFFSQLPG
+576 VNFFSQLPG

-592 VQSMTNFANWIVQT
+592 VQTITNFANWIVQT
-606 REKALTVG
+606 QKKSMTIG
-614 AQIIDTVVNFFTQLP
+614 IQIIEKIVSFFAQLP
-629 GRIWNALLEA
+629 GKIWNALLQA
-639 IAKVQQWGS
+639 IDRVKQWGS
-648 DLIAWAQEAIPNVI
+648 NLISWAQEAIPNVI
-662 STITGFFEELPG
+662 KTIINFFEELPG

-679 GKNLLLGLAE
+679 GKNLLLGLAN
-689 GISSAVGAVVDKVK
+689 GIASAVGAVIDKVK

-714 DAFNIHSP
+714 DAFGIHSP
-722 SRETKEMGNMLMYG
+722 SRETAEMGNMLMQG
-736 LAGGVSDAASVAMTA
+736 LAGGVSDSSDVAMSA
-751 VMEMANMLTS
+751 VMKMADMLTS
-761 KLEALVTQI
+761 KLEALVTQV

-778 SAIQPFGIGD
+778 NAIQPFGIGD
-788 EEDQQNISVYAQQ
+788 AEDQKNMATYANQITDLALREKENTNTVNILNKAYTVLSGLCAKLVELYKALVEQNMSIIEALDSQKAAYDRVTESIQQQ
-801 VSDLTLREQEQTV
+801 VSALRE
-814 TVTLLN
+814 L
-820 QAYQALVDLCEKLVE
+820 QALQGASATAYTLSTSER
-835 MYKAL
+835 AL
-840 MESSNDVIKAL
+840 SSFNGGGPK
-851 DEQVSAYDKVTA
+851 
-863 SIERQIAALQKLQSL
+863 
-878 QAAVSAASTI
+878 TI
-888 SAGES
+888 SKSKTAATAATTTAAAAMAGS
-893 ALKSSGGSGYHFDY
+893 
-907 SKSSS
+907 
-912 GWTEA
+912 
-917 EMREGFIPA
+917 
-926 KNNNSVAQKAAVAAG
+926 
-941 VAASAVAGATFV
+941 TFV
-953 FNSPKAIVP
+953 FNSPKAIIP
-962 TTAAK
+962 TVAAK